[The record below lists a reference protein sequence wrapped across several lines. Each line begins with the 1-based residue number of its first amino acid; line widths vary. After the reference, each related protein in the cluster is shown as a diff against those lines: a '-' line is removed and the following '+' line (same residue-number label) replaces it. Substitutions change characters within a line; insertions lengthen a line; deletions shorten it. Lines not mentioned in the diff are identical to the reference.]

1 MVLKSQKWYYA
12 RTLILPLKFD
22 FDLIGP
28 TQLRW
33 LFAPA
38 ISDLKHPYAKV
49 STRCIALEILINQPY
64 SKLLL
69 VSLKVFRLLSYRRL
83 KSQLNFLLK
92 LFSIA
97 HSALH
102 ANSSPSKPGRAGLTF
117 QFSWLKANFGLKAHY
132 LIVGEIYC
140 YYKPSSK

>member
-1 MVLKSQKWYYA
+1 MCWVTAQLVLKSQKWYYA

-69 VSLKVFRLLSYRRL
+69 VSLKVFRLLSYRCL

-102 ANSSPSKPGRAGLTF
+102 ANSSPSKPGRAGLSF
-117 QFSWLKANFGLKAHY
+117 HGLR
-132 LIVGEIYC
+132 LILSLRPTI
-140 YYKPSSK
+140 